1 MLADPHAGAPLRPA
15 QPVPE
20 DAAFEWADDEISN
33 ARSAVTLGL
42 YVSATRCL
50 LQYVVAP
57 ALGVFGVF
65 VGGLGVLLQV
75 VGCVT
80 SVAGARRLRSLGSR
94 WWPAYA
100 VLAIVVGIVTA
111 SVLFRSVAQVIA

>member
-1 MLADPHAGAPLRPA
+1 M
-15 QPVPE
+15 PE
-20 DAAFEWADDEISN
+20 DAVLESADDEISN

-80 SVAGARRLRSLGSR
+80 SVAGARRLRSLVSR

-100 VLAIVVGIVTA
+100 VLATVVGIVTA